1 MQPRLVLF
9 SEFSEQLCQ
18 RKNVQWRR
26 RLEHQKRIGVRNAGA
41 RRIGAAGAN
50 SGRQLLLLR
59 RPRAE
64 VVEHAMENL
73 GMILAIRSVRG
84 ALAMVL
90 TEKGRKIEEKLRAK
104 RTRTRKKRARPR
116 NDHDHHHGHHQ
127 TARIISKRTVQKKYQ
142 ISFAHDL
149 GLN

>member
-1 MQPRLVLF
+1 M
-9 SEFSEQLCQ
+9 
-18 RKNVQWRR
+18 
-26 RLEHQKRIGVRNAGA
+26 
-41 RRIGAAGAN
+41 IGAAGADL
-50 SGRQLLLLR
+50 GRQLLLLR

-127 TARIISKRTVQKKYQ
+127 TAKRVERG
-142 ISFAHDL
+142 L
-149 GLN
+149 GQVKEV